1 MIDILITSKL
11 RQDYLDNLIYLI
23 LKLLAFLIM
32 KKKVSMNFIDRII
45 NHKDIPKNQEPS
57 SFRLNM
63 TGNVFT
69 RVREYRNIGQSL
81 FKKVFSAFVSALRKL
96 IDAVK
101 GVLI

>member
-1 MIDILITSKL
+1 
-11 RQDYLDNLIYLI
+11 
-23 LKLLAFLIM
+23 
-32 KKKVSMNFIDRII
+32 MNFIDRII

-69 RVREYRNIGQSL
+69 RVCEYRNIGQSL
-81 FKKVFSAFVSALRKL
+81 LKKVFSALVLLRKL